1 MTHSGKCFGDV
12 VTVEEMPDGLISVL
26 GSGKVAGGPK
36 DTAERVTGVAV
47 TIEGM
52 TGAGH
57 STARGHPGAADTSE
71 LTQENVIGVVATLKV
86 MMQAG
91 HTIVRHRKSLR
102 IALGAELT
110 RASAS
115 GSAAMMME
123 DSEAILNYFIKIE
136 KVCYCI
142 IPGSV
147 MKIK

>member
-1 MTHSGKCFGDV
+1 
-12 VTVEEMPDGLISVL
+12 MPGGLISVL

-47 TIEGM
+47 TIEGK

-57 STARGHPGAADTSE
+57 RTVRGHPRAADTSE

-123 DSEAILNYFIKIE
+123 QSSEAILNYFIKIE